1 MGRFLWLFIFCLALI
16 SCSKDRLLTSPDAP
30 LRFTVDSLH
39 FDTVF
44 TTAGS
49 ITKSFRILNEN
60 KQRIRISA
68 IRLAGAD
75 LGVFRINVNGEP
87 GPLVESLDIEAGDS
101 AHVFV
106 NLQIPSG
113 TATLPFLI
121 QDSIS
126 IQWNGQEKWIQLDA
140 YGQNAHYIRNGIIRT
155 NTSWENDLP
164 YVLIGPLTIEE
175 NATLSISKGSRIFVH
190 ADAPILVHGSLQATG
205 DTAAADRIE
214 FMGDRLDQPY
224 ASFPA
229 SWPGIFFTPTSHSN
243 HLVYTNIRNA
253 YQAVVLEGRESAGTY
268 KLEINQVIID
278 NAFDAG
284 ILSINSSILAN
295 NLLISNCGKNLQ
307 IGGGGL
313 YRFNHC
319 TFAAYSNNLII
330 HKDPVVQISNA
341 VLVNGNPVQASLEAV
356 FRNTIIWSGGG
367 SIENEVVALREG
379 SLPYLV
385 QFETG
390 IWKMNQP
397 VQNVEV
403 IDMET
408 NLDPQFELIETG
420 SARYN
425 FRLRAASP
433 AIDLGAASGVTV
445 DLDGKKRPAGLP
457 DLGVYEKQ

>member
-1 MGRFLWLFIFCLALI
+1 M
-16 SCSKDRLLTSPDAP
+16 LTSPDAP

-113 TATLPFLI
+113 TSTLPFLI

-155 NTSWENDLP
+155 NTSWGNDLP

-268 KLEINQVIID
+268 KLVMNQVIID

-433 AIDLGAASGVTV
+433 AIDRGAASGVTV

>member
-1 MGRFLWLFIFCLALI
+1 MGRFLWLFIFCIVLI

-268 KLEINQVIID
+268 KLVMNQVIID

-341 VLVNGNPVQASLEAV
+341 VLVNGIPVQASLEAV

-433 AIDLGAASGVTV
+433 AIDRGAASGVTV

>member
-1 MGRFLWLFIFCLALI
+1 M
-16 SCSKDRLLTSPDAP
+16 LTSPDAS
-30 LRFTVDSLH
+30 LRFTEDSLH

-68 IRLAGAD
+68 IRLAGSD
-75 LGVFRINVNGEP
+75 FDIFKINVNGEP
-87 GPLVESLDIEAGDS
+87 GPSVESLDIEAGDS

-106 NLQIPSG
+106 NLQIPSS

-140 YGQNAHYIRNGIIRT
+140 YGQNAHYIRNGTIRT

-164 YVLIGPLTIEE
+164 YVLIGPFTIEE

-190 ADAPILVHGSLQATG
+190 ADAPILVYGSLQATG

-229 SWPGIFFTPTSHSN
+229 SWPGIYFTPTSHSN

-253 YQAVVLEGRESAGTY
+253 YQAVVLEGRESQGTY
-268 KLEINQVIID
+268 KLEMNQVIID

-295 NLLISNCGKNLQ
+295 NLLVSNCGKNLQ

-313 YRFNHC
+313 YQFNHS

-341 VLVNGNPVQASLEAV
+341 VLVNGNPVRASLEAI
-356 FRNTIIWSGGG
+356 FRNSIIWSGGG

-379 SLPYLV
+379 SLPYQV

-397 VQNVEV
+397 VQNVDA

-408 NLDPQFELIETG
+408 NLDPQFEQIETG
-420 SARYN
+420 SAQYN
-425 FRLRAASP
+425 FRLKAGSP
-433 AIDLGAASGVTV
+433 AIDRGAASGVTV

-457 DLGVYEKQ
+457 DLGAYEKQ